1 MLTQIYQLL
10 IIVIA
15 GACVAVA
22 DVLIKRA
29 AVNANSLIEVLKHP
43 LIIPAVI
50 LYLCQIVLF
59 AYVFVR
65 KWELG
70 IVGILQMVCYAAI
83 VIISG
88 SLFFQ
93 EKLTMTHSIGIG
105 AALIGV
111 ILMNL

>member
-1 MLTQIYQLL
+1 MTQVFQFL
-10 IIVIA
+10 IIIIA

-22 DVLIKRA
+22 DVFIKRA
-29 AVNANSLIEVLKHP
+29 AVNATSLTEVLKHP
-43 LIIPAVI
+43 LIIGAVL

-83 VIISG
+83 VIVSG
-88 SLFFQ
+88 TLFFE
-93 EKLTMTHSIGIG
+93 EKLTVIHSVGIV